1 MHAGCTAAHSR
12 LLQHSSTRKKK
23 GALQS
28 SSRCS
33 SSRQSCPARRQSH
46 YSRCCSRARQQ
57 RVQNLD
63 ANHTLGGRHLPSPE
77 PNPSTFELRIL
88 IHKQPCGAQAKPD
101 TCTTLRALRCAVCAP
116 NAAVPLVQQAT
127 APCAHAC
134 GKRITSVLCAYI
146 YMRVYV
152 NVSVCIVCIGVVCV
166 CACVCVCVVQAAS
179 SPHTGQLP
187 SCSAAVVV
195 AAVPACLPAAGG
207 LSLTRLSGTPHPA
220 AP

>member
-1 MHAGCTAAHSR
+1 MHAGCTAAHRR

-46 YSRCCSRARQQ
+46 HSRCCSRARQQ

-77 PNPSTFELRIL
+77 PNPSTFELRIP

-101 TCTTLRALRCAVCAP
+101 TGTTLRALRCAVCAP

-134 GKRITSVLCAYI
+134 GKRITYVLCAYI

-152 NVSVCIVCIGVVCV
+152 NVSVCIVRIGVVCV
-166 CACVCVCVVQAAS
+166 CVCVLCRQPAAHTQASCPAAA
-179 SPHTGQLP
+179 LP
-187 SCSAAVVV
+187 SSSQQCL
-195 AAVPACLPAAGG
+195 PACLPAAGG